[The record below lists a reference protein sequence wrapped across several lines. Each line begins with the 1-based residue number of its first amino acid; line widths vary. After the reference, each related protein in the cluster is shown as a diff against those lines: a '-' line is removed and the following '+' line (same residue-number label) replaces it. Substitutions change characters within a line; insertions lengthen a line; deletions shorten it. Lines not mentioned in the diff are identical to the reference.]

1 MDEDQSVAGR
11 QWRWALAGVVAA
23 GIAAALGLAM
33 GPYLGGYFVLSA
45 GAAAFPL
52 LMRDWP
58 KGFSRACLAAGA
70 GLLAWSLIGAVIGM
84 FLFVPAALLLFV
96 AAFAGNGNRPGA
108 WPALAAPLAAVAA
121 VAAFYL
127 QPPDPD
133 NEPPPSFRATLDSM
147 SRGHDRDFNRRAEQL
162 RDFGATRVEVA
173 EHAAGQLV
181 LTVGIPEGFAEES
194 QDRLEEQ
201 VRQLPGVV
209 DVRFCTFHTCE

>member
-1 MDEDQSVAGR
+1 MDEDQSVAGL
-11 QWRWALAGVVAA
+11 QWRLAVAAVVAA

-45 GAAAFPL
+45 GAAALPL

-58 KGFSRACLAAGA
+58 KGFSRVCLAAGA

-84 FLFVPAALLLFV
+84 FLFVPAALLLFF
-96 AAFAGNGNRPGA
+96 AAFSGDGNRPGA
-108 WPALAAPLAAVAA
+108 WPALAAPVAAVAA

-133 NEPPPSFRATLDSM
+133 NEPPPSFQATLDSM
-147 SRGHDRDFNRRAEQL
+147 SRGHDRDFNRGKERL
-162 RDFGATRVEVA
+162 RDFGATRVEVG
-173 EHAAGQLV
+173 EHPVGLV
-181 LTVGIPEGFAEES
+181 LTVGIPKGFAEES

-201 VRQLPGVV
+201 IRQLPGVV
-209 DVRFCTFHTCE
+209 DVRFCTFHTCD